1 MVTEAARTGKREV
14 PRTHFAFAEAD
25 PTTGGCMTRTPKPL
39 PYPGAFRLALLAL
52 SAAASPAL
60 AAEGD
65 FPTKPIRIVIGF
77 SAGSVVD
84 VSARVVGQKLYE
96 AWKEQV
102 ISDNRPS
109 AGGIV
114 AAQLVANANPDG
126 YTLLSVSAS
135 HAVAPAMYTK
145 LPYDTV
151 KDFAGITTTVSVPA
165 VLVVPPTLGVK
176 SVKELIALAKG
187 KPGQLL
193 FSSGGIGSATQFS
206 AELFNSMAGI
216 NASHVP
222 YKGIPEA
229 LTEVAVGRIQY
240 TLSPAANAVP
250 FAKEGKVVAIGVTG
264 SKRIL
269 PLPDVPTVAE
279 AGVPGYVWGTWF
291 GLLAPAKTPRPI
303 VNRLNAEVTRILNLP
318 DVRER
323 WTALGAEPVPIS
335 PEQFDKYIVEQI
347 ALFTKIAKA
356 ANIKAE

>member
-1 MVTEAARTGKREV
+1 M
-14 PRTHFAFAEAD
+14 
-25 PTTGGCMTRTPKPL
+25 
-39 PYPGAFRLALLAL
+39 
-52 SAAASPAL
+52 

-84 VSARVVGQKLYE
+84 VSARIIGQKLFE
-96 AWKEQV
+96 TWKEQV

-135 HAVAPAMYTK
+135 HAVAPAMYAK

-165 VLVVPPTLGVK
+165 VLVVAPTLGVK
-176 SVKELIALAKG
+176 SVKELIALGKG

-206 AELFNSMAGI
+206 AELFNSMAGLS
-216 NASHVP
+216 ASHVP

-229 LTEVAVGRIQY
+229 LTEVATGRIQY
-240 TLSPAANAVP
+240 TLSPAPNAVP
-250 FAKEGKVVAIGVTG
+250 FAKDGKVLAIGVT
-264 SKRIL
+264 SARRIA
-269 PLPDVPTVAE
+269 PLPDVPTIAE
-279 AGVPGYVWGTWF
+279 AGVPGYAWGTWF

-303 VNRLNAEVTRILNLP
+303 VNKLNTEITRILNLP

-323 WTALGAEPVPIS
+323 WTALGAEPVPIT